1 MYVASLLHHQRM
13 AQSWKAKSDGSKYC
27 CYVQILLNAT
37 IRCITLLHRSRCKM
51 GSTTII
57 NNTCKNLNLK
67 VGNNHHFV
75 HLTTIESH
83 RSYSFDVACNATY
96 QEYFVGE
103 DDSTAAEGRKQLII
117 SSDDCC
123 DNKCFTIT
131 DSTDGAF
138 NVDKEPRLRISKS
151 GADLNLQQDEPDHAI
166 CETSVL
172 DALWRWLKKLIG
184 S

>member
-1 MYVASLLHHQRM
+1 M
-13 AQSWKAKSDGSKYC
+13 
-27 CYVQILLNAT
+27 LNAT
-37 IRCITLLHRSRCKM
+37 IRCINILHRSRCKM

-57 NNTCKNLNLK
+57 NNTCKDLNLK
-67 VGNNHHFV
+67 VGNNRHFV

-83 RSYSFDVACNATY
+83 GSYSLDVACNATY

-103 DDSTAAEGRKQLII
+103 DSTGEGGKQLII

-131 DSTDGAF
+131 DSTDGTF
-138 NVDKEPRLRISKS
+138 NVVKEPRLRESNS
-151 GADLNLQQDEPDHAI
+151 GADFNLQDEPDHAT

-172 DALWRWLKKLIG
+172 DALWRWLKKLVG